1 MAIRLPAALA
11 ASFLLAASILAAGP
25 ASFDIVPVVGHWEVM
40 IDAGEP
46 AVMADARK
54 WDGSSGPDL
63 AAVARV
69 LFRSPHLAFA
79 RNMDPATAFAFAV
92 VKDVESFTGGTLR
105 GRFKL
110 IGGLSDQI
118 AGFAFGLQPSG
129 DYYYVRYNTKDG
141 NLAVWEFVDGR
152 RNVLVHGEHHAQLPL
167 DTWHDLTI
175 TLDGRRVRGEM
186 AGGFL
191 VAYELPRPVT
201 GRIGLWTKR
210 DAVTAFRK
218 PLIF

>member
-1 MAIRLPAALA
+1 
-11 ASFLLAASILAAGP
+11 
-25 ASFDIVPVVGHWEVM
+25 
-40 IDAGEP
+40 
-46 AVMADARK
+46 
-54 WDGSSGPDL
+54 
-63 AAVARV
+63 
-69 LFRSPHLAFA
+69 
-79 RNMDPATAFAFAV
+79 
-92 VKDVESFTGGTLR
+92 
-105 GRFKL
+105 
-110 IGGLSDQI
+110 
-118 AGFAFGLQPSG
+118 
-129 DYYYVRYNTKDG
+129 
-141 NLAVWEFVDGR
+141 
-152 RNVLVHGEHHAQLPL
+152 PL